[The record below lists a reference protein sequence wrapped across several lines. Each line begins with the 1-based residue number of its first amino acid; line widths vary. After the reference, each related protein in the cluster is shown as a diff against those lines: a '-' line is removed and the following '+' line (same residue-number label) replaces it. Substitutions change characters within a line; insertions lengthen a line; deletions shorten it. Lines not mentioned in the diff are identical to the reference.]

1 MDPVR
6 IAVRCLASFIV
17 LFTLVRISGKRALS
31 EGTAFDFVLTLVIG
45 DLVDDAIFAE
55 VPFANF
61 VVAAGTLVIMEITAS
76 ILAHRSDRWMW
87 SLEGKPAILL
97 VQGRLNPDGLSHEQ
111 LNEKDISC
119 LLRLEGLEKEKWGQV
134 QLATIEA
141 EGQSAVLKT
150 HARRGAQKKD
160 KKSLEHRNA

>member
-1 MDPVR
+1 MDPAR
-6 IAVRCLASFIV
+6 IAVRCLASFIA
-17 LFTLVRISGKRALS
+17 LFTLVRISGKRTLS

-55 VPFANF
+55 VPFTNF
-61 VVAAGTLVIMEITAS
+61 LVAAGTLGLMEISAS

-87 SLEGKPAILL
+87 WLEGKPAILL
-97 VQGRLNPDGLSHEQ
+97 VEGRLNSEAISKEQ

-119 LLRLEGLEKEKWGQV
+119 LLRLEGLEKEKWVQV
-134 QLATIEA
+134 QLATIES

-150 HARRGAQKKD
+150 NAMKGAQKKD